1 MKKIEFLRLLC
12 AAALCTALCGCADM
26 TDIEKIKS
34 VAAIA
39 VSDSAVTF
47 CTVSVSAQEK
57 TYDYEVYRFETDSI
71 YDGMNMLAERTGKQP
86 SLAHLT
92 AVFFEDGCLQET
104 IKNCVGSVVG
114 GAESHPKA
122 MAAFIDCAA
131 QDFFDGIV
139 VPSDS
144 SMYRLLT
151 DIPDDKFAA
160 VTRCEMIELYYAV
173 NLDDCALLPM
183 FGVNGEGSIVRS
195 GAVCVGTDSAVVT
208 DSAVAD
214 AVSLA
219 ENGSKPIYC
228 TLSGGR
234 AAVKTASKKIWFDK
248 DTDTAHIRLGMTY
261 NFGRGANMKSA
272 ESELEHMIADNLKTA
287 LELKNSGFD
296 LLSLRRKAAGEFM
309 TEKGYKK
316 YVNENGGGYFLRN
329 MKYEIETEATEGD
342 L

>member
-1 MKKIEFLRLLC
+1 MKKIRFLLC

-26 TDIEKIKS
+26 TDIEEIKS

-47 CTVSVSAQEK
+47 CTISVSAQEK
-57 TYDYEVYRFETDSI
+57 TYDYEVYRFETDNI
-71 YDGMNMLAERTGKQP
+71 YDGMNMLSERTGKRA

-92 AVFFEDGCLQET
+92 AVFFEDGCSQET

-114 GAESHPKA
+114 GGESHPKA

-131 QDFFDGIV
+131 QDFFDGIT

-151 DIPDDKFAA
+151 DIPDDRYAA

-183 FGVNGEGSIVRS
+183 FGVNGDGSIVRR
-195 GAVCVGTDSAVVT
+195 GAVCVGTDAAVVT
-208 DSAVAD
+208 DSEVAD
-214 AVSLA
+214 ALSLA
-219 ENGSKPIYC
+219 ADGSKPIYC

-234 AAVKTASKKIWFDK
+234 AAVRTANKKIWFDK
-248 DTDTAHIRLGMTY
+248 ATDTAHIRLEVTY
-261 NFGRGANMKSA
+261 NFGRGTGMKSA
-272 ESELEHMIADNLKTA
+272 EGELEQKLADNLKTA
-287 LELKNSGFD
+287 LEMKNSGFD

-309 TEKGYKK
+309 TESGYKK

-342 L
+342 I